1 MLTKQAQNILVD
13 TMAAIPVIDKSAITS
28 KNLKYIKVL
37 NAKDF
42 LFSSTGSLS
51 AELNKEWDSQIG
63 NGVK

>member
-1 MLTKQAQNILVD
+1 
-13 TMAAIPVIDKSAITS
+13 MAANPVIDKSAITS
-28 KNLKYIKVL
+28 KNLKYIKGL

-42 LFSSTGSLS
+42 RFSSTGSLS